1 MLPDRSTGLIRSH
14 WIEIAW
20 GSFAVLNLAAML
32 LVGDWATVP
41 FHLLWV
47 SFTLVCGFR
56 VWSVRSTV
64 WTLAVVMVMTGTFI
78 LIDVFR
84 VLQPIDELTEVPLM
98 AAMFV
103 AMVWHARR
111 RQSAMEALQRV
122 SEDNLALLE
131 RAPRFIQ
138 DASHEL
144 RTPIT
149 VALGHTELIQ
159 RNSRH
164 ELVAQDAAVVADE
177 LHRLRRLAERLL
189 VLAAAEHPG
198 FLVKTTID
206 LEPLLVET
214 LRRWSPTPRRWGL
227 GDVDE
232 ATVEGDRDRLQLA
245 LDALIENAVKH
256 TSPEDSIELGLSRR
270 GDTAVLTVADSGG
283 GIPAETLEREV
294 ADEVDLLV
302 RHGVTEDEG
311 VDVLGPFHCLQEG
324 REAIGDACGGGCLGP
339 SEVAQTGDMTLWFD
353 HEIPAEGRRALARAA
368 AAENLVR
375 ILHNRLAVQGS
386 GEVAHR

>member
-1 MLPDRSTGLIRSH
+1 MLPERWTRLIRSH

-20 GSFAVLNLAAML
+20 GIFAGLNLVAML
-32 LVGDWATVP
+32 WFGDWETVP
-41 FHLLWV
+41 FHFIWV
-47 SFTLVCGFR
+47 SVTLLYGFR
-56 VWSVRSTV
+56 VWSVRSTA
-64 WTLAVVMVMTGTFI
+64 WTLAVVMVTTGTFI
-78 LIDVFR
+78 LLDGAR
-84 VLQPIDELTEVPLM
+84 GLQPIDEVTEVPLM

-103 AMVWHARR
+103 GMASHARR
-111 RQSAMEALQRV
+111 RHSAMEALQRV
-122 SEDNLALLE
+122 SEDNLTLLE
-131 RAPRFIQ
+131 RERRFIQ

-159 RNSRH
+159 RNSGH

-198 FLVKTTID
+198 FLLKTTID

-232 ATVEGDRDRLQLA
+232 ATVDADRDRLQLA

-256 TSPEDSIELGLSRR
+256 TSPKDSIELGLSRR
-270 GDTAVLTVADSGG
+270 EDAAVLTVADSGG
-283 GIPAETLEREV
+283 GIPAETLDRIFDRFAR
-294 ADEVDLLV
+294 ADPARDRDRGGMGLGLSVVRAIAEAHGGAVLV
-302 RHGVTEDEG
+302 RATPARGTTVEMLLPLAQ
-311 VDVLGPFHCLQEG
+311 VGPELHHQ
-324 REAIGDACGGGCLGP
+324 AAVVSSD
-339 SEVAQTGDMTLWFD
+339 
-353 HEIPAEGRRALARAA
+353 PAETVVGQLP
-368 AAENLVR
+368 V
-375 ILHNRLAVQGS
+375 G
-386 GEVAHR
+386 

>member
-1 MLPDRSTGLIRSH
+1 MVPERLTRLIRSH

-20 GSFAVLNLAAML
+20 GVFAGLNLIAML
-32 LVGDWATVP
+32 LFGDWETVP
-41 FHLLWV
+41 FHFIWV
-47 SFTLVCGFR
+47 SVTLLYGFR

-64 WTLAVVMVMTGTFI
+64 WTLAVVMATTGTFI
-78 LIDVFR
+78 LIDVGR
-84 VLQPIDELTEVPLM
+84 GLQPIDEVTEVPLM

-131 RAPRFIQ
+131 RERRFIQ

-159 RNSRH
+159 RNSGH

-189 VLAAAEHPG
+189 VLAAVEHPG

-214 LRRWSPTPRRWGL
+214 LRRWSPTTRRWGL

-232 ATVEGDRDRLQLA
+232 ATVQADRDRLQLA
-245 LDALIENAVKH
+245 IDALIENAVKH
-256 TSPEDSIELGLSRR
+256 TSPEDSIELGLSR
-270 GDTAVLTVADSGG
+270 GENAAVLTVADSGG
-283 GIPAETLEREV
+283 GIPPETLDRIFDRFARADPARNRDRGGMGLGLSLVRAIAEAHGGSVRVRSTPGRGTTFEMLLPLAPVGLKQAAVASSDPAET
-294 ADEVDLLV
+294 
-302 RHGVTEDEG
+302 GVG
-311 VDVLGPFHCLQEG
+311 QLPVG
-324 REAIGDACGGGCLGP
+324 
-339 SEVAQTGDMTLWFD
+339 
-353 HEIPAEGRRALARAA
+353 
-368 AAENLVR
+368 
-375 ILHNRLAVQGS
+375 
-386 GEVAHR
+386 

>member
-1 MLPDRSTGLIRSH
+1 MFPERRTRMAWSH

-20 GSFAVLNLAAML
+20 GIFAGLNLVAML
-32 LVGDWATVP
+32 LFGDWETVP
-41 FHLLWV
+41 FHFIWV
-47 SFTLVCGFR
+47 SVTLLYGFR

-64 WTLAVVMVMTGTFI
+64 WTLVVVMATTGAFI
-78 LIDVFR
+78 LIDVDR
-84 VLQPIDELTEVPLM
+84 GLQPIDEVTEVPLM

-122 SEDNLALLE
+122 SEVNLALLE
-131 RAPRFIQ
+131 RERRFIQ

-159 RNSRH
+159 RNTGH
-164 ELVAQDAAVVADE
+164 ELVAEDAAVVADE

-198 FLVKTTID
+198 FLLKTTIE

-232 ATVEGDRDRLQLA
+232 ARVDADRDRLQLA

-256 TSPEDSIELGLSRR
+256 TAPEDSIELGLSRR
-270 GDTAVLTVADSGG
+270 ENTAVLTVADTGAGIPPETLDRIFDRFARADPARNRDRGG
-283 GIPAETLEREV
+283 MGLGLSVVRAIAEAHGGSVRVRSSPEKGTTFEMLLPLAADELELDPLTAGASSAPAETV
-294 ADEVDLLV
+294 V
-302 RHGVTEDEG
+302 G
-311 VDVLGPFHCLQEG
+311 
-324 REAIGDACGGGCLGP
+324 
-339 SEVAQTGDMTLWFD
+339 
-353 HEIPAEGRRALARAA
+353 
-368 AAENLVR
+368 
-375 ILHNRLAVQGS
+375 
-386 GEVAHR
+386 